1 MRRNSGKQ
9 MKFEFKRTKKI
20 NTKKI
25 NTSHRKTNLAQEN
38 NRQTTPFADLLFFF
52 FDFSLSFFFKQFS
65 FFSFSSDCGL
75 VVGCRLLVLGC
86 HRILQKKKVN
96 NTEQQENP
104 KRLSARVPPPPN
116 RAKAH
121 QGKAKP
127 SKKHLKPA
135 PKPKWGGKSETEA
148 RKT

>member
-52 FDFSLSFFFKQFS
+52 FDFSLSFFFKQFC

-96 NTEQQENP
+96 NTEQQGNP
-104 KRLSARVPPPPN
+104 KRLSARVPPPQTEPKHT
-116 RAKAH
+116 RAK
-121 QGKAKP
+121 Q
-127 SKKHLKPA
+127 SPA
-135 PKPKWGGKSETEA
+135 RNT
-148 RKT
+148 